1 MLKKL
6 KWIVGV
12 AVVVFALL
20 QLTNPARI
28 NPPVVRDMMADNPAP
43 PEVAAMLRSAC
54 YDCHSDETRWPFY
67 SHIAPVSWTVASDV
81 REGRQHV
88 NLSEWPQDPKAAAKK
103 FEHMSDEVDDGGMPL
118 AKYTLIHRD
127 ARLTDAQKKQLV
139 QWLDSRATAMK
150 AEATN
155 Q

>member
-1 MLKKL
+1 MVKKI
-6 KWIVGV
+6 KWLL
-12 AVVVFALL
+12 AALL
-20 QLTNPARI
+20 IVFVLLQFTNPART
-28 NPPVVRDMMADNPAP
+28 NPPVIRDMAADNPPP

-67 SHIAPVSWTVASDV
+67 SHIAPISWTVASDV

-88 NLSEWPQDPKAAAKK
+88 NFSEWPQDPKAAAKK
-103 FEHMSDEVDDGGMPL
+103 FEHMSDEVDDGDMPL

-139 QWLDSRATAMK
+139 QWLDSRAEAMK
-150 AEATN
+150 AAATN